1 MYNTDPGFY
10 IEDKW
15 NKDPGFMVESNWDKD
30 PGFFMPKKEGKDFL
44 REYLSGGEEYSQAG
58 TDIPSF
64 GVSRSYEGG
73 GGTEMA
79 PYFNEKISGNMTPA
93 DRQILNDHVKSLKQ
107 SNDNPNAV
115 RREIERMNQMYGKY
129 GMSWQALGEKQSPE
143 VATTPAFGGDPRQQ
157 IPADWAEKMMK
168 PGSPMPTGLREQIFG
183 KPTQETPEGTLP
195 QARGTFFPT
204 PFSVASVP
212 VGQDENLPMSQWAF
226 RDAVETL
233 RDKKRGALTK
243 PIELSPAL
251 QDRMRTMR
259 SSFGI

>member
-73 GGTEMA
+73 G
-79 PYFNEKISGNMTPA
+79 
-93 DRQILNDHVKSLKQ
+93 
-107 SNDNPNAV
+107 
-115 RREIERMNQMYGKY
+115 
-129 GMSWQALGEKQSPE
+129 
-143 VATTPAFGGDPRQQ
+143 DPRQQ

-195 QARGTFFPT
+195 QARGTLFPT

>member
-73 GGTEMA
+73 GGTGMK
-79 PYFNEKISGNMTPA
+79 PYF
-93 DRQILNDHVKSLKQ
+93 
-107 SNDNPNAV
+107 
-115 RREIERMNQMYGKY
+115 
-129 GMSWQALGEKQSPE
+129 GEQVS
-143 VATTPAFGGDPRQQ
+143 ATPAFGGDPRQQ

-195 QARGTFFPT
+195 QARGTLFPT

>member
-73 GGTEMA
+73 GGTGMK
-79 PYFNEKISGNMTPA
+79 PYFSEQVSA
-93 DRQILNDHVKSLKQ
+93 
-107 SNDNPNAV
+107 
-115 RREIERMNQMYGKY
+115 
-129 GMSWQALGEKQSPE
+129 
-143 VATTPAFGGDPRQQ
+143 TPAFGGDPRQQ
-157 IPADWAEKMMK
+157 IPADWAERMMK

-195 QARGTFFPT
+195 QARGTLFPT

-212 VGQDENLPMSQWAF
+212 VGQDENLPMSQWTF
-226 RDAVETL
+226 RDVVETL